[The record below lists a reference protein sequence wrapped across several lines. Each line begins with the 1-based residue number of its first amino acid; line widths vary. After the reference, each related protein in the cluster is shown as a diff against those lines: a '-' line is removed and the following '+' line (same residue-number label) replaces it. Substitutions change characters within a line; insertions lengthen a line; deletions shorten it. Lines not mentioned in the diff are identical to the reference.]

1 MDNLFFI
8 TLGFIFLGA
17 LLSNLTK
24 WRKQDRVLKAING
37 FHTTIEMQSCKKIW
51 GKTTIH
57 SNGMELHF
65 SREIHNSHGNVVN
78 SYILYREDIDQIRAI
93 YRYQNEL
100 SEENINL
107 RNRELKDTFSPS
119 LWPRVKRRL
128 NIFFNN
134 FSDAIGEALNVF
146 LTRMK
151 GGKGGMIFSTQGDYL
166 KKMGT
171 TALSAVGNAYD
182 PILEQYI
189 NQRVVVRLNDETK
202 DEFCGFLKEYS
213 SAWISVLDCHL
224 TKNKELALD
233 DIEHLTLLR
242 DMDFSYML
250 YEGDDDH
257 FILEVIIRYFGAR
270 PLELIEIVGK
280 KYHRPINKTLK
291 HEQSISLS
299 LENLP
304 NAAYENLAEDLL
316 PLEFEMI
323 GSDRREGES
332 PESNTVYQSILPN
345 FTLKYKVTSI
355 GDVYLPRT
363 LAVLRHSSS

>member
-1 MDNLFFI
+1 MDNLFFV

-24 WRKQDRVLKAING
+24 WRKHDRVLKAING
-37 FHTTIEMQSCKKIW
+37 FHTTIEMQNCKKIW
-51 GKTTIH
+51 GRTTIH

-65 SREIHNSHGNVVN
+65 TREIHNSRGNPIN

-100 SEENINL
+100 SEQNFAL
-107 RNRELKDTFSPS
+107 RNREIKDTCTPS
-119 LWPRVKRRL
+119 LWPRTKRRL
-128 NIFFNN
+128 NVFFNN

-151 GGKGGMIFSTQGDYL
+151 GGRGGMIFNTQGDYL

-182 PILEQYI
+182 PILEQYV
-189 NQRVVVRLNDETK
+189 NQRVVVRLNDESK

-213 SAWISVLDCHL
+213 SAWISVLDCNL
-224 TKNKELALD
+224 TKNKELELD
-233 DIEHLTLLR
+233 DIEHLILLR
-242 DMDFSYML
+242 DMDFAYML
-250 YEGDDDH
+250 YEGDENN
-257 FILEVIIRYFGAR
+257 FILEVIIRYFGAQ
-270 PLELIEIVGK
+270 PLELIEIVGE

-291 HEQSISLS
+291 HKQSISFS

-304 NAAYENLAEDLL
+304 NEVYESLAEDLL

-323 GSDRREGES
+323 ATERREGES
-332 PESNTVYQSILPN
+332 PESNLIYQSILPN
-345 FTLKYKVTSI
+345 FTLKYKVTSM